1 MTDSDASGPGTESDG
16 AADGSEPETDDRGGP
31 EADIDPDADRPGARA
46 DGDFFPDGTFN
57 DWVGLRVEEYSDG
70 EVVLAVDYE
79 GFKRNPGDV
88 MHGGVTATLV
98 DVAGGVAIGSTVED
112 REDRPFMATTNLDI
126 NYLRPVTDTAY
137 ATAAVV
143 RVGSSTA
150 VARVDVESTTPDGER
165 KQVAIGTVTYSVA
178 DQ

>member
-79 GFKRNPGDV
+79 GFKRNPGEEAGCHR
-88 MHGGVTATLV
+88 HGHLQ
-98 DVAGGVAIGSTVED
+98 
-112 REDRPFMATTNLDI
+112 RR
-126 NYLRPVTDTAY
+126 RPVARGPGLLSPPG
-137 ATAAVV
+137 AGAF
-143 RVGSSTA
+143 VG
-150 VARVDVESTTPDGER
+150 ESPER
-165 KQVAIGTVTYSVA
+165 
-178 DQ
+178 